1 MTQDPATVV
10 TRVAVD
16 APDLAFALLIAPI
29 APEPLV
35 PEVFTPEK
43 DITVRDD
50 DTFWERL
57 AATLIPLRVVGEK
70 ARQIS
75 DVPLCTFVRDTSVQV
90 NPPPVTL
97 VTVVFVPP
105 R

>member
-1 MTQDPATVV
+1 
-10 TRVAVD
+10 
-16 APDLAFALLIAPI
+16 LAFELLIAPI

-43 DITVRDD
+43 DTTVMDA

-57 AATLIPLRVVGEK
+57 AATLIPLRGVGEK

-75 DVPLCTFVRDTSVQV
+75 DVPLCAFVRDTSVHV
-90 NPPPVTL
+90 NPPPVTP
-97 VTVVFVPP
+97 VTVVFEPP
-105 R
+105 K